1 MYEQRVDRP
10 ESEPCG
16 PNIVDVSTMSR
27 SGLVP
32 TWITRI
38 SWGSV
43 FAAAFVV
50 IAVQLALSALGIW
63 GNFGLAKLT
72 SIASIQSSATNVAI
86 WIGVSAIVSLFV
98 GGVVAARLSN
108 SRNIRDALWHGLVV
122 WGVSVT
128 AMTVLSAL
136 GISGMLGFGLN
147 SSAAAKAVVGA
158 SSTAGVGLTRA
169 TSAAAKYGGYY
180 LLFSAIGVVTALA
193 GGWVGSMG
201 QSRRTTATVATTTPH
216 EEETI
221 TRRAA

>member
-10 ESEPCG
+10 ESEPRG
-16 PNIVDVSTMSR
+16 PNIVDASTMPR
-27 SGLVP
+27 SGFQ
-32 TWITRI
+32 TWTTRI

-43 FAAAFVV
+43 FAATFVV
-50 IAVQLALSALGIW
+50 IAVQLALSALGVW
-63 GNFGLAKLT
+63 GNFGIAKLT
-72 SIASIQSSATNVAI
+72 SISALQSSATSVAI

-98 GGVVAARLSN
+98 GGIVAARLSN

-122 WGVSVT
+122 WGVSVSV
-128 AMTVLSAL
+128 MTVLSFI
-136 GISGMLGFGLN
+136 GIGGMLGFGVD

-180 LLFSAIGVVTALA
+180 LLFSAIGVVTALV
-193 GGWVGSMG
+193 GGWVGSIGM
-201 QSRRTTATVATTTPH
+201 SRRTTASVTPVATH

>member
-1 MYEQRVDRP
+1 MYEQRADRP
-10 ESEPCG
+10 ERDRPSTL
-16 PNIVDVSTMSR
+16 VDVSTFPR
-27 SGLVP
+27 SGVVP

-43 FAAAFVV
+43 FAGAFVV
-50 IAVQLALSALGIW
+50 IGVQLALSALGIW

-72 SIASIQSSATNVAI
+72 SISALQSSATSVAI
-86 WIGVSAIVSLFV
+86 WIGVSAVISLFV

-108 SRNIRDALWHGLVV
+108 SRNISNALWHGLVL
-122 WGVSVT
+122 WGVAVT
-128 AMTVLSAL
+128 AMTFLSTL
-136 GISGMLGFGLN
+136 GVHGLLGFGLD

-180 LLFSAIGVVTALA
+180 LLFSAIGVIAALA
-193 GGWVGSMG
+193 GGWVGSLG
-201 QSRRTTATVATTTPH
+201 QSQRAVVNMPSSMSG